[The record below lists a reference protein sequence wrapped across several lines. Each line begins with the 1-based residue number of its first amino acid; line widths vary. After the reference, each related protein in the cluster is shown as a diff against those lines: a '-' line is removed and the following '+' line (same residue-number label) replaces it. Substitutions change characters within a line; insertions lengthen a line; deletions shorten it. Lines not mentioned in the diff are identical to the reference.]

1 MTSRRLSFLLIL
13 SLVFVAACAG
23 NAYRHAALLDD
34 PMEYQRFLQSHPN
47 GPYADKA
54 RADLERWRAFELAKK
69 ENTVEAYRKF
79 IELYPEGETARRA
92 GKSIKA
98 LESLDQARQAIS
110 QNRKDEARKFLEAG
124 VSADPDNA
132 AVLTAAGTMAL
143 EQSMPDAASAWL
155 GAAVQLDP
163 KDYRA
168 RTLLVAALL
177 KSGKIPEG
185 IEEARA
191 LLESRPDDIATRKIL
206 GDIFN
211 SSGLYDSAALVLED
225 AARLSKYDPEI
236 VLPAARAQL
245 NAGNPAGALQLLTRI
260 PQDNKLN
267 DDAILIKGECYLAA
281 GDDRRAHENFTEYIS
296 NRPDDPQGYYRDG
309 EALERMGRWREAI
322 AQYER
327 AIVLDPGNSAYI
339 WRMAV
344 ASLISG
350 DRERAA
356 KQFAVYLNMKPDSPR
371 ADMARRVVAGQSPG
385 FEGVPWGT
393 EAGAFSKTAKNVKCG
408 SASGEN
414 ICCEI
419 QPGQFNGF
427 KGKRCFV
434 FKGGRLAEVRFE
446 AQIGDTDNLKKIDPL
461 IRELKSRYNG
471 PISQQPRVSNTLTPE
486 GSVTISEIAW
496 DNPDGIVVLTVKCSN
511 KDTGESACDLRITWA
526 PG

>member
-1 MTSRRLSFLLIL
+1 
-13 SLVFVAACAG
+13 VACAG

-34 PMEYQRFLQSHPN
+34 PPEYQRFLRSHPN

-54 RADLERWRAFELAKK
+54 RADLERWRAFELARK
-69 ENTVEAYRKF
+69 ENTVETYRKF
-79 IELYPEGETARRA
+79 IELYPEGETAPRA

-98 LESLDQARQAIS
+98 LESLNQARQAIS
-110 QNRKDEARKFLEAG
+110 QNKVDESRKSLEAA

-132 AVLTAAGTMAL
+132 AVLTTAGTMAL
-143 EQSMPDAASAWL
+143 EQGMPDAASAWL
-155 GAAVQLDP
+155 GSAVRLDP

-191 LLESRPDDIATRKIL
+191 LLESRPDDVAARKIL

-236 VLPAARAQL
+236 VLSAARAQL
-245 NAGNPAGALQLLTRI
+245 NAGNPAGALQLLTHI
-260 PQDNKLN
+260 PRDHKLH
-267 DDAILIKGECYLAA
+267 DDAILIKGECYLTA
-281 GDDRRAHENFTEYIS
+281 GDDDRAHENFMEYVS
-296 NRPDDPQGYYRDG
+296 RRPDDPRGYYRDG

-322 AQYER
+322 AQYEQ
-327 AIVLDPGNSAYI
+327 AIKLDPGNSAYL

-344 ASLISG
+344 TTLISG
-350 DRERAA
+350 NSEQAA
-356 KQFAVYLNMKPDSPR
+356 KQFAIYLNVKPDGPR

-385 FEGVPWGT
+385 FEGIPWGT
-393 EAGAFSKTAKNVKCG
+393 ETDAFSKTAKNVKCE

-419 QPGQFNGF
+419 QPGQFNGY

-446 AQIGDTDNLKKIDPL
+446 AQIGAMDNLKKIDPL
-461 IRELKSRYNG
+461 IKELKSRYNG
-471 PISQQPRVSNTLTPE
+471 PVSQQPRVNNVITGT
-486 GSVTISEIAW
+486 GAITTSEIAW
-496 DNPDGIVVLTVKCSN
+496 PTSDGIVVLTVKCVN